1 MSNII
6 HITTTLNI
14 NEVNKKE
21 VKELAER
28 LELIGAVDKN
38 ALEQIRQAVDCV

>member
-1 MSNII
+1 MNNII

-21 VKELAER
+21 VKELSER
-28 LELIGAVDKN
+28 LELIGAIDRNV
-38 ALEQIRQAVDCV
+38 LEQIKQAVDCV